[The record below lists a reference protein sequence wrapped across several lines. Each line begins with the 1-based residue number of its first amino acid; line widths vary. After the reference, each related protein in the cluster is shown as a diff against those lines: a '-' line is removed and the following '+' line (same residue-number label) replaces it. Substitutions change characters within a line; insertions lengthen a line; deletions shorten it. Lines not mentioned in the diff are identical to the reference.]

1 MSCGGT
7 RMVAVVFQSVC
18 RVGVVVV
25 NVGGGGGGRQWWNF
39 KSESYGLEK
48 MVWEDFPPPL

>member
-1 MSCGGT
+1 
-7 RMVAVVFQSVC
+7 MVAVVFQSVC